1 MIDLLKFDYRKV
13 MFSDDFKISYN
24 QGPCDIYMKYVAAN
38 NIKNTSFEKKRL
50 SADYVNWSV

>member
-1 MIDLLKFDYRKV
+1 

-38 NIKNTSFEKKRL
+38 NIKNTSFEKKR
-50 SADYVNWSV
+50 